1 MTIFS
6 ICEKEHLP
14 RILILHL
21 CCFGFLVF
29 GCFLFRRI
37 YGELVGLS
45 SLLPYVTVA
54 INPFC
59 QVAVGVLVVLF
70 FGIRART
77 QTTEAQHGQ
86 CAINLLTC
94 DLLWLMAS
102 MGAMIWPLL
111 RITITLGK

>member
-6 ICEKEHLP
+6 ICKKEHLQ

-29 GCFLFRRI
+29 SGFLFRRI
-37 YGELVGLS
+37 YDELVGLS
-45 SLLPYVTVA
+45 SLPPYVTVS

-59 QVAVGVLVVLF
+59 QVTVGVLVVLF
-70 FGIRART
+70 FGAKAKM
-77 QTTEAQHGQ
+77 QTTVAKHGQ

-94 DLLWLMAS
+94 DLLWLLAS
-102 MGAMIWPLL
+102 TGAMIWPML
-111 RITITLGK
+111 RIIITLGK